1 MTTDFSALKTLR
13 TIFLGEG
20 AGGTKDYWSS
30 DALIA
35 EYDRWF
41 ATRIGWKWD
50 GVLEDIVTRGFV
62 PPAPVLVDWGAGTGI
77 ATRKLLARFP
87 GAFTDVHLIERS
99 SRARNFAAA
108 HVGTDVKVHP
118 LAPAPGVPFVLLAS
132 HVLGELDAKG
142 ATQFLAMAKAATAV
156 LIVEPGTPR
165 HSGLV
170 VRLREELR
178 SEFTPAAPCPHT
190 GACGLL
196 APDAARHWCHF
207 FAKPPNLAFTDGDW
221 RKFATEL
228 GIDLRSLPVT
238 YLWLARQPAT
248 PPPAPG
254 RLLGRA
260 RPTKGVT
267 SALVCTEQSVHEARY
282 IKSRNRTLFKEVD
295 DGGFALYL
303 PAPD

>member
-1 MTTDFSALKTLR
+1 MNTDFRALKTLR
-13 TIFLGEG
+13 EIFLGEG
-20 AGGTKDYWSS
+20 GGGLKDYWSS
-30 DALIA
+30 DELVA

-50 GVLEDIVTRGFV
+50 GVLEDVTARGFV
-62 PPAPVLVDWGAGTGI
+62 PPAPVLVDWGAGTGV

-108 HVGTDVKVHP
+108 HVGTDTRVHP
-118 LAPAPGVPFVLLAS
+118 LAPEPGTPFVLLAS
-132 HVLGELDAKG
+132 HVLGELDARG
-142 ATQFLAMAKAATAV
+142 AAQFLAMAKAATAV

-178 SEFTPAAPCPHT
+178 NEFAPAAPCPHT
-190 GACGLL
+190 GSCGLL
-196 APDAARHWCHF
+196 APEAARHWCHF
-207 FAKPPNLAFTDGDW
+207 FAKPPNLAFTDAGW

-238 YLWLARQPAT
+238 YLWLSRQPAQ
-248 PPPAPG
+248 PPPEPN

-267 SALVCTEQSVHEARY
+267 SALLCSAAGIDEGRY
-282 IKSRNRTLFKEVD
+282 IKSRDRAVWKEVD
-295 DGGFALYL
+295 DGGFALY
-303 PAPD
+303 PPSPD